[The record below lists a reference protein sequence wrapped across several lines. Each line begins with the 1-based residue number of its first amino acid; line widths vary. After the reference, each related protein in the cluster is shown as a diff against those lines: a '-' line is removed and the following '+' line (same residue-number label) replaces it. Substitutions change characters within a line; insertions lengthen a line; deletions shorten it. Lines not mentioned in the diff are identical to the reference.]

1 MKKYL
6 LLFLVISYYGFGQ
19 NSADVNLSFN
29 NPTASGFT
37 QPSDVVNC
45 VIYSPTSYSKIYLGG
60 FFSSY
65 FGTTAN
71 NIVCLNIN
79 GGIDTSFMTGIGFD
93 NSVDCLINAPND
105 KIMVGGNF
113 TKYNGINSNRIILL
127 NSDGSIDNS
136 FLTGSG
142 FNGKVLSIAVQTDG
156 KFIIGGDF
164 TSYNGT
170 SVSKIVRLNNNG
182 SIDSSFLIGTG
193 LNNSVKTIAIQA
205 DDKVLIGGAFTL
217 FNGISKNRIVRLNS
231 NGSIDT
237 SYVTTIGFNNNV
249 NTITILPDGKT
260 LIGGDFTTYG
270 AVVNGVTNQANRI
283 IKLNNDG
290 TTNTV
295 FGKGFDSSVFTL
307 ALLSNGKVL
316 IGGNFTDFDNK
327 TLNRI
332 MRLNVD
338 GTLDSTFSGNVSN
351 NSIFSIAS
359 DNNTIVIGGN
369 FNSTVSTVYDPLNSN
384 RIRTLNNDGSYLSP
398 FADKVGIYPNSSVPN
413 DVMAIAIKSDGRIV
427 VGGNSETYNSSIANS
442 IVLLDN
448 NGYVDSSFSSG
459 TGFTGGS
466 SIAPSYISCIV
477 PQPDGKILVS
487 GYFTKYNNIPFT
499 KYVTRLN
506 SNGSIDN
513 SFSTSSLQNYSRYV
527 ICLQPN
533 GKIIF
538 GEGNYTYVNG
548 VPAARIIRLNSDGTI
563 DNSFVSNSG
572 FDIGISS
579 IAQQSDGKILIGGA
593 FTTYNGTSVN
603 TLIRLNTNGSLD
615 NSFVSAIGSRGTGF
629 DNVVNGMVVQSD
641 NKILV
646 IVAKKIIRLNA
657 NGSLDNSFALSGNG
671 FDRSVSKI
679 KLQADGKII
688 VGGSFTNYNGLIA
701 NNLIRLND
709 DGTKDNSF
717 TTEATPNTPVTNSYI
732 NDIAIQNDGKILIVG
747 SHFCSVDNKTRS
759 IARLSGSTSLS
770 YSDFSFNQH
779 YIYPNPAKEN
789 IYFSGIG
796 NFEYLIYNILGENV
810 LNGKS
815 NDNKININSLKK
827 GIYILKMNIDGE
839 IINRKFI
846 KE

>member
-1 MKKYL
+1 M
-6 LLFLVISYYGFGQ
+6 
-19 NSADVNLSFN
+19 
-29 NPTASGFT
+29 
-37 QPSDVVNC
+37 
-45 VIYSPTSYSKIYLGG
+45 
-60 FFSSY
+60 
-65 FGTTAN
+65 
-71 NIVCLNIN
+71 
-79 GGIDTSFMTGIGFD
+79 
-93 NSVDCLINAPND
+93 
-105 KIMVGGNF
+105 
-113 TKYNGINSNRIILL
+113 
-127 NSDGSIDNS
+127 
-136 FLTGSG
+136 
-142 FNGKVLSIAVQTDG
+142 
-156 KFIIGGDF
+156 
-164 TSYNGT
+164 
-170 SVSKIVRLNNNG
+170 
-182 SIDSSFLIGTG
+182 
-193 LNNSVKTIAIQA
+193 
-205 DDKVLIGGAFTL
+205 
-217 FNGISKNRIVRLNS
+217 
-231 NGSIDT
+231 
-237 SYVTTIGFNNNV
+237 
-249 NTITILPDGKT
+249 
-260 LIGGDFTTYG
+260 
-270 AVVNGVTNQANRI
+270 
-283 IKLNNDG
+283 
-290 TTNTV
+290 
-295 FGKGFDSSVFTL
+295 
-307 ALLSNGKVL
+307 
-316 IGGNFTDFDNK
+316 
-327 TLNRI
+327 
-332 MRLNVD
+332 
-338 GTLDSTFSGNVSN
+338 
-351 NSIFSIAS
+351 
-359 DNNTIVIGGN
+359 
-369 FNSTVSTVYDPLNSN
+369 
-384 RIRTLNNDGSYLSP
+384 
-398 FADKVGIYPNSSVPN
+398 
-413 DVMAIAIKSDGRIV
+413 
-427 VGGNSETYNSSIANS
+427 
-442 IVLLDN
+442 
-448 NGYVDSSFSSG
+448 
-459 TGFTGGS
+459 
-466 SIAPSYISCIV
+466 
-477 PQPDGKILVS
+477 
-487 GYFTKYNNIPFT
+487 
-499 KYVTRLN
+499 
-506 SNGSIDN
+506 
-513 SFSTSSLQNYSRYV
+513 
-527 ICLQPN
+527 
-533 GKIIF
+533 
-538 GEGNYTYVNG
+538 NG